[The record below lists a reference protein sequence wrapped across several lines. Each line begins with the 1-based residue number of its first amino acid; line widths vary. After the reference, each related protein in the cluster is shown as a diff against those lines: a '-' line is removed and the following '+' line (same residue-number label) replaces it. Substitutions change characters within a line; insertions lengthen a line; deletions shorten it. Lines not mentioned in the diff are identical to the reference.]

1 MNKAPGRLNTRL
13 ARPNATDTAKAV
25 AGGTRIAAIVLLVP
39 SVVWILH
46 DVRVWPWDHAYY
58 GSLALQICYALHDG
72 PLAWLSAFLTVPD

>member
-1 MNKAPGRLNTRL
+1 
-13 ARPNATDTAKAV
+13 
-25 AGGTRIAAIVLLVP
+25 VP
-39 SVVWILH
+39 SVVWILR